1 MVCVCFGKQVPFQ
14 CFPSG
19 AFFSYWQRTIRQLI
33 FIYPRDFF
41 IYMHHDPLP
50 SFFWIGYA
58 SNFIMEGQIGLSTK
72 QAQDLLPKEYIMAV
86 VLPYIYSIAN
96 LERYYN
102 LKRWSYER

>member
-1 MVCVCFGKQVPFQ
+1 MCLFWEASTFSV
-14 CFPSG
+14 FPLG
-19 AFFSYWQRTIRQLI
+19 GFFSYWQRTIRQLI

-72 QAQDLLPKEYIMAV
+72 QAQDLLPNEYVMAV
-86 VLPYIYSIAN
+86 VLPNIVLQIW
-96 LERYYN
+96 
-102 LKRWSYER
+102 KDTIT